1 MDLSMVLILSFSYFF
16 LNFLSKPKRS
26 FKLDEIY
33 LNLFKLRNY
42 FLFLYNQN
50 GILDNQIFMK
60 VTIFD
65 LLFLG
70 ALAIINMA
78 LKT

>member
-1 MDLSMVLILSFSYFF
+1 MVLILSFSYFF